1 MLFLYEFYGF
11 PVLLFEWRYVILEGK
26 HKITIVMKKQQFKN
40 LQLKKSFVS
49 NLTTELIK
57 GGTNWPPRE
66 NESQSCFGDCETYT
80 GQTGSWCLTGN
91 QTNCQ

>member
-1 MLFLYEFYGF
+1 M
-11 PVLLFEWRYVILEGK
+11 R
-26 HKITIVMKKQQFKN
+26 KQNFKSLKLNKN
-40 LQLKKSFVS
+40 LVS
-49 NLTTELIK
+49 NLVQDAVV

-66 NESQSCFGDCETYT
+66 NQSESCFGDCGETG

>member
-1 MLFLYEFYGF
+1 
-11 PVLLFEWRYVILEGK
+11 
-26 HKITIVMKKQQFKN
+26 MKKKHFKN
-40 LQLKKSFVS
+40 LTLNKSSISILDTSAIV
-49 NLTTELIK
+49 

-66 NESQSCFGDCETYT
+66 TPTHSCFGCGETG